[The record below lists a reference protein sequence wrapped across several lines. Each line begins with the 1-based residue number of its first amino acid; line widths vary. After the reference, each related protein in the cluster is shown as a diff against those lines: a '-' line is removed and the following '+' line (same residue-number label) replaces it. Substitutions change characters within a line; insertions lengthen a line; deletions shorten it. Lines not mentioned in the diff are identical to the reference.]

1 MRAKCFSFVGSSV
14 AFFCRVGGVNS
25 CDKEPRHVC
34 VLLYFA
40 RRVLILAALSPRR
53 ALGGIL
59 FPFLSSLFPSSPL
72 SSLFPSSPLSVL
84 LPSSPLPPPPLVP
97 LTLPVVF
104 PSCFL
109 QLVSYSCDGEEV
121 AEKRKLRRKK
131 GDKESG
137 AWSLKGILGCLLSAV
152 RCRPR
157 IFCSLAAVPSCVLI
171 FYSLLCSR
179 FNEDGDGGKRRYFAD
194 DGEGRERVGCS
205 RQRGEGL
212 GGVSREGL
220 SRRAVNADSW
230 AAITVHSGK
239 GEGRKPSSWS
249 S

>member
-40 RRVLILAALSPRR
+40 RRVLILAALSPPARSR
-53 ALGGIL
+53 GHS
-59 FPFLSSLFPSSPL
+59 FPLFLSFFSLPLLPL
-72 SSLFPSSPLSVL
+72 SSLFPSSPLSIL
-84 LPSSPLPPPPLVP
+84 FPSSPLPPPLVP

-171 FYSLLCSR
+171 FYSLSCSR
-179 FNEDGDGGKRRYFAD
+179 LNEDGTVESADASQTTAKGGR
-194 DGEGRERVGCS
+194 
-205 RQRGEGL
+205 GL
-212 GGVSREGL
+212 GARDKKG
-220 SRRAVNADSW
+220 RALEACL
-230 AAITVHSGK
+230 ARG
-239 GEGRKPSSWS
+239 
-249 S
+249 